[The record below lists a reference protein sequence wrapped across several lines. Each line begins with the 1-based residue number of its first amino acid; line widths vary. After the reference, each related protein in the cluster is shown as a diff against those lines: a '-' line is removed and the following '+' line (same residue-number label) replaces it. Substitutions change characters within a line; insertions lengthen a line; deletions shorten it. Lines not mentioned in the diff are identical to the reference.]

1 MVRAVPV
8 SPGTGTLADMQRGT
22 PRTFIVDTDTASDD
36 AVALAMVLRAPGIDV
51 IAITVVA
58 GNVPLPQAVQ
68 NALYTVE
75 LCGAAD
81 RVPVYAGCDRPLAR
95 PLRTAE
101 FVHGQDGMGD
111 IGLPVRGRT
120 PAPGDAVDVLI
131 REVMARPAGS
141 VTLVTLGPLTNVAR
155 AFEREP
161 ALVGRLGAL
170 VCMGGTG
177 DAVGNMTAAAEFNIW
192 VDPEAAAAVFASGAP
207 ITMVG
212 WDISRKHAVF
222 DGAAAERLRAAGPLG
237 AFAVDIQATLT
248 AFTATETWLPGFDL
262 PDPIA
267 MAIAIDPSIATVVRR
282 LNVRVETTGE
292 LTAGQTV
299 VDHLGVEH
307 LEPNVDV
314 VVEASRERFVDLLH
328 ATLGGQP

>member
-1 MVRAVPV
+1 MVRVVPV
-8 SPGTGTLADMQRGT
+8 APGTGTLAVMRRAT
-22 PRTFIVDTDTASDD
+22 PRIFIVDTDTASDD
-36 AVALAMVLRAPGIDV
+36 AVALAMALRSPDIEIV
-51 IAITVVA
+51 AITVVA

-75 LCGAAD
+75 LCGAAG
-81 RVPVYAGCDRPLAR
+81 RVPVHAGCDAPLAR

-111 IGLPVRGRT
+111 IGLPVHGRT
-120 PAPGDAVDVLI
+120 AAPGHAVDVLV
-131 REVMARPAGS
+131 REVMDRPAGS

-161 ALVGRLGAL
+161 ALPGRLGSL

-177 DAVGNMTAAAEFNIW
+177 DAVGNITAAAEFNIW

-222 DGAAAERLRAAGPLG
+222 DDTAAARLREIGPLG
-237 AFAVDIQATLT
+237 AFAVDIQAKLT
-248 AFTATETWLPGFDL
+248 EFTATGTWLPGFDL

-267 MAIAIDPSIATVVRR
+267 MAVAIDPSVATVVRR
-282 LNVRVETTGE
+282 FNVRVETTGE

-299 VDHLGVEH
+299 VDHLAVER

-328 ATLGGQP
+328 ATLGGRP